1 MKIEDYPRF
10 TIIMRGYTFQQAD
23 AILKAMKGLEKEF
36 AVEMTLNTTD
46 ALNQIK
52 RLTEKYGD
60 VIHIGAGTVR
70 SMNDVKEAINAGA
83 EFLLGPHVFTQ
94 EMLDFAKQQE
104 VLAVPAAMTPS
115 EINEM
120 FHSGADIVKVFPASV
135 LSPRFFKDVQAP
147 LGKLPLM
154 GVGGISMD
162 NAKDFLA
169 NGASYLGLGSGMFNK
184 SDLENLDSDGL
195 AESMQKLLSSVEG
208 VGV

>member
-1 MKIEDYPRF
+1 MKLEDYPRF

-36 AVEMTLNTTD
+36 AVEITLNTTD

-52 RLTEKYGD
+52 QLTEKYGD
-60 VIHIGAGTVR
+60 SIHIGAGTVR
-70 SMNDVKEAINAGA
+70 SLEDVKEAVNAGA
-83 EFLLGPHVFTQ
+83 EFLLGPHAFTQ
-94 EMLDFAKQQE
+94 KMLDYAKQQE
-104 VLAVPAAMTPS
+104 VLTVPAAMTPS

-120 FHSGADIVKVFPASV
+120 FRSGADIVKVFPASV

-154 GVGGISMD
+154 GVGGISID
-162 NAKDFLA
+162 NAQAFLT

-184 SDLENLDSDGL
+184 SDLKNLDSNRL
-195 AESMQKLLSSVEG
+195 AESMQKLLSNVEG